1 MRDPGW
7 ALSRNLIPKPF
18 ILGSYFKFSF
28 GKRKITG
35 SDSAFA
41 SWSTFNCFSA
51 ISLTVNNEER
61 FLVLPRS
68 GNTHLICGVMI
79 HGSRFQLW
87 NHLLSVEHWL
97 CNKTRNLKV
106 DFHNQNLDQMKLGI
120 SAQSELS
127 PGSKLLEMVRN
138 KEAWHVAVHG
148 VTKSL
153 TWLSS

>member
-1 MRDPGW
+1 METLQGAEMRMKDVLAWRAAPAGPDSER
-7 ALSRNLIPKPF
+7 AQ
-18 ILGSYFKFSF
+18 GA
-28 GKRKITG
+28 G

-51 ISLTVNNEER
+51 ISLTVNNEEW

-148 VTKSL
+148 VTKSQ

>member
-1 MRDPGW
+1 METLQGSGMRMKDGLAWRAAPEGPDSER
-7 ALSRNLIPKPF
+7 AQGAS
-18 ILGSYFKFSF
+18 
-28 GKRKITG
+28 

-41 SWSTFNCFSA
+41 PWSTFHCFSA

-61 FLVLPRS
+61 FLVLPH
-68 GNTHLICGVMI
+68 THLICGVMI

-106 DFHNQNLDQMKLGI
+106 DFHNHNLDQMKLGI
-120 SAQSELS
+120 SAKSELS
-127 PGSKLLEMVRN
+127 PGSKLLEMVKN

-148 VTKSL
+148 VTKSQ